1 LKFKRSLSVEKR
13 MRAVGIV
20 PLLNILFLL
29 LTFLAFTSFLTS
41 PAAIDVKLP
50 KAMTSDVIQEDNV
63 IVSITGENVIH
74 LNGKILVLKDLQ
86 TEMGRL
92 NKKVAVLIKADRRA
106 SVGRVVDIW
115 NLCRTLG
122 IERVNIA
129 TNQEQ

>member
-1 LKFKRSLSVEKR
+1 MKFKRSLNIEER
-13 MRAVGIV
+13 MKAIGIV
-20 PLLNILFLL
+20 PLINIFFLL
-29 LTFLAFTSFLTS
+29 LIFLAFTSFLTS

-50 KAMTSDVIQEDNV
+50 RTMTSDVIQEDNV
-63 IVSITGENVIH
+63 VVSITGENVIH

-86 TEMGRL
+86 SEMGRL
-92 NKKVAVLIKADRRA
+92 NKKAAVLIKADRRA